1 MSGLDN
7 LLRRLTPGLEVY
19 VWLQNAWQVLLIG
32 LVCLALGLGSGLFAQ
47 MRSMLP

>member
-7 LLRRLTPGLEVY
+7 LLRRLTPGLEVH

-32 LVCLALGLGSGLFAQ
+32 LVCLALKLTAGLFAG
-47 MRSMLP
+47 MRTMLP